1 MPHVGE
7 NLLKREGLF
16 MNRKSLSRREFLNR
30 SAGTVAG
37 IAAGTVLMPG
47 KAPAAANGKKKFV
60 VGIMGCGGRCTFL
73 LNDCLAK
80 RPDMEIAYVCDIDAN
95 RLGQGVKLVEKL
107 TGKKPKAVSDFRQML
122 DDKDVH
128 AMFSITPDHWH
139 ALSTITACQA
149 GKDVY
154 VEKPC
159 SHNVWEGKK
168 MVDAARKYKR
178 VVQVGAQT
186 RSGEYTHEAVEYIRS
201 GKLGPVYLVRVV
213 NMKEWGSI
221 GHKEDVPVPKGVNY
235 DGWLGPAPKR
245 AFNPN
250 RFHYT
255 WHWHWDYSGGDIIND
270 AVHQIDAARYLIGQ
284 DYPTAVTS
292 TGGKFSTP
300 NDDADVPDT
309 QVATWD
315 FNNMR
320 MVFELTLRTP
330 YMEKL
335 AWELRDKLDY
345 YPDWKFDGMRVEV
358 YGQKGLMY
366 FERHGGGWQ
375 VFDEKKKVV
384 AEANGHHPHYA
395 HINNFFE
402 CIESRKKPN
411 GDVEELHK
419 STILCQV
426 ANISYRLGGQRLE
439 FDGKTETFVNNPEAD
454 KLLKRVGR
462 EPYVIPDEV

>member
-1 MPHVGE
+1 MKGK
-7 NLLKREGLF
+7 N
-16 MNRKSLSRREFLNR
+16 LSRREFLNR
-30 SAGTVAG
+30 SAGAVAG
-37 IAAGTVLMPG
+37 IAAGTVLAPAR
-47 KAPAAANGKKKFV
+47 APAAGNSRKKYV

-80 RPDMEIAYVCDIDAN
+80 RADMEIAYVCDIDAR
-95 RLGQGVKLVEKL
+95 RLADVAALVEKL
-107 TGKKPKAVSDFRQML
+107 TGRKPKAVSDFRRML

-159 SHNVWEGKK
+159 SQNVWEGKK
-168 MVDAARKYKR
+168 MVEAARKYKR

-186 RSGEYTHEAVEYIRS
+186 RSGRYTRAAAEYIRS
-201 GKLGPVYLVRVV
+201 GKLGPVYFVRVV
-213 NMKEWGSI
+213 NMKQWDSI
-221 GHKEDVPVPKGVNY
+221 GHKEDAPVPPGVNY
-235 DGWLGPAPKR
+235 DAWLGPAPQR
-245 AFNPN
+245 PFNPN

-270 AVHQIDAARYLIGQ
+270 GVHQIDAARMLIGQ

-292 TGGKFSTP
+292 TGGKFDTP
-300 NDDADVPDT
+300 DDDADVPDT
-309 QVATWD
+309 QIATWD
-315 FNNMR
+315 FHNLR
-320 MVFELTLRTP
+320 MTFELMLRTP
-330 YMEKL
+330 YMKKMP
-335 AWELRDKLDY
+335 WELRDKLDTF
-345 YPDWKFDGMRVEV
+345 PNWPFDGMRVEV
-358 YGQKGLMY
+358 YGTKGILY

-375 VFDEKKKVV
+375 VFDESEKVI
-384 AEANGHHPHYA
+384 AKDHDIHPHYA
-395 HINNFFE
+395 HLDNFFE

-411 GDVEELHK
+411 GDVEELHR
-419 STILCQV
+419 STILCQI
-426 ANISYRLGGQRLE
+426 ANISYRLGGRQLR
-439 FDGKTETFVNNPEAD
+439 FDGRTEQFVGDPEAD